1 MGNDHIIMPG
11 NGAVDQY
18 LEASQIAEAQYQAQ
32 FADISN
38 RIRSADRGE
47 RKAAAHPALGAR
59 YGAKETAFKLSS
71 ATVDE
76 STKLKPAS
84 SPAGRCQITVHNLPA
99 AGGEYKLDQAMLA
112 AVMTRMATHIP
123 FAGTVDIHTAAPD
136 AKGWQEWL
144 VMVKYPNGY
153 GLTVGAIQRAPGERY
168 EFHS

>member
-47 RKAAAHPALGAR
+47 RKAAVDQYLGAP
-59 YGAKETAFKLSS
+59 YGV
-71 ATVDE
+71 TVDE

-144 VMVKYPNGY
+144 VMIKYPNGY